1 MRMQIA
7 IELTIQLAVFMSLL
21 FASLFL
27 YYGIYSNGSSVYNTE
42 MGGYKAL
49 YNYTLSMNLSDMISS
64 SR

>member
-7 IELTIQLAVFMSLL
+7 IELTIQLAVFISLL
-21 FASLFL
+21 FVSLFL
-27 YYGIYSNGSSVYNTE
+27 YYGIYSNGSSVYTAE

-49 YNYTLSMNLSDMISS
+49 YNYTLSMNLSDMISL